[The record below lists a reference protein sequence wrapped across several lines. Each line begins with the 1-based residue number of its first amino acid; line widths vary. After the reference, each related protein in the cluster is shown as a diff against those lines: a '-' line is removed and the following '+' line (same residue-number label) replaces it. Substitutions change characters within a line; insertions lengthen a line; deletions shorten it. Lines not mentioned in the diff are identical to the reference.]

1 MSKEESNNK
10 IIENLYSRQI
20 GTIGKE
26 AMNHLMKLKVLILG
40 MRGNGIE
47 IAKNTVLSGVNQV
60 TIYDSAPVTLND
72 LGSNFY
78 LEEKD
83 IKKRRDDSVLKKLKD
98 LNPHTH
104 VDRLQ
109 LKPEESLEKFLLKLN
124 FKYNVIVQTEF
135 TSEEKILKLSE
146 YCHSNNIYFIYGVV
160 FGLNGFI
167 FNDFGEDFTIVDIDG
182 REPKRYHCKNLTNEE
197 KCVMSLEEDKVGFAQ
212 NDKILF
218 KAVEGMTNLNNLKE
232 PVKILEVKIDEN
244 NKKSF
249 VLDINSTN
257 FGKYKQGGLVYKPK
271 EPTSKKFKSF
281 KESTSIPFV
290 RKDKEEYFTANEETE
305 EFLYSER
312 YYLSII
318 LAIGK
323 YLNNHKNLP
332 ELGFIGPSR
341 EIANIAE
348 DLFTQMKV
356 HDEEMNIKYDE
367 YPEEEIKKFIKRDVM
382 NMVKISRAEIAPMC
396 SLIGGIISQE
406 IMKTVGKYEPIDQWK
421 FFDLPFVKPTEKRE
435 EIFLNLYETRY
446 LEQIAIFGRKFQ
458 EKIKNLELFI
468 IGSGAIGCE
477 VLKNFAMMG
486 VSTNKGKQSLITD
499 CDTIEMSNLNRQFLF
514 RKEDI
519 GKSKSLVAC
528 RAIKKM
534 NPKFNCLSTEKKVAK
549 ETEDIFDEKFW
560 KGKDYII

>member
-1 MSKEESNNK
+1 MSKDESNNK
-10 IIENLYSRQI
+10 IIDNLYSRQI

-60 TIYDSAPVTLND
+60 TIYDPAPVTLND

-78 LEEKD
+78 LEKKD
-83 IKKRRDDSVLKKLKD
+83 IKNRRDESVLKKLKD

-109 LKPEESLEKFLLKLN
+109 LKSEESLEEFLLHLD

-135 TSEEKILKLSE
+135 ISEEKILKLSE
-146 YCHSNNIYFIYGVV
+146 YCHSNNINFIYGVV
-160 FGLNGFI
+160 FGLNAFI
-167 FNDFGEDFTIVDIDG
+167 FNDFGEDFTILDSDG
-182 REPKRYHCKNLTNEE
+182 KEPQRYHCKNLTNEE
-197 KCVMSLEEDKVGFAQ
+197 KCVMTLEEDEVSFEQ
-212 NDKILF
+212 NDKIIF
-218 KAVEGMTNLNNLKE
+218 KLVEGMTDLNNLKE
-232 PVKILEVKIDEN
+232 PAKILEVKTDEN
-244 NKKSF
+244 KKKSF

-305 EFLYSER
+305 EFLYNER

-332 ELGFIGPSR
+332 DLGFIGPSR

-356 HDEEMNIKYDE
+356 HDEEMNIIYDE

-382 NMVKISRAEIAPMC
+382 NMVKISRAEIPPMC
-396 SLIGGIISQE
+396 SLIGGMISQE

-528 RAIKKM
+528 HAIKKM
-534 NPKFNCLSTEKKVAK
+534 NPEFNCASTEKK
-549 ETEDIFDEKFW
+549 
-560 KGKDYII
+560 